1 MVSDDLVYLME
12 KWKRVMY
19 RKPKVVSGQR
29 RKQKEG
35 DRKVHRDHPRTV
47 EMESRDI
54 HGCLHMDQ
62 PRSVGVDN
70 GLGRGCDD
78 PGFVIRTKRQ
88 SNL

>member
-35 DRKVHRDHPRTV
+35 D
-47 EMESRDI
+47 
-54 HGCLHMDQ
+54 
-62 PRSVGVDN
+62 
-70 GLGRGCDD
+70 
-78 PGFVIRTKRQ
+78 
-88 SNL
+88 